1 MGCGCGK
8 SFSTRSVTSQSVPSS
23 RSTIP
28 PQIQTGTFAGKKV
41 VSQPTPYGLGRPGTS
56 IRRSV

>member
-8 SFSTRSVTSQSVPSS
+8 SFSTRTATSLPVASS

-28 PQIQTGTFAGKKV
+28 PQMQNGTFVGKKV
-41 VSQPTPYGLGRPGTS
+41 ISQPTPYGLGRPGTS